1 MARIAGMDFAEA
13 TDRMTA
19 ALRGFK
25 LEMEDAN
32 RVNDVFSALAA
43 ESAVDTN
50 ELSYA
55 LTKTASIA
63 KSAGMELETT
73 SAFLSQMIETT
84 R

>member
-1 MARIAGMDFAEA
+1 
-13 TDRMTA
+13 MTA

-25 LEMEDAN
+25 LEMSEAS

-43 ESAVDTN
+43 ESAVDTD

-55 LTKTASIA
+55 LTKTASLA
-63 KSAGMELETT
+63 QSAGMELETT

-84 R
+84 REAPEQKLAA